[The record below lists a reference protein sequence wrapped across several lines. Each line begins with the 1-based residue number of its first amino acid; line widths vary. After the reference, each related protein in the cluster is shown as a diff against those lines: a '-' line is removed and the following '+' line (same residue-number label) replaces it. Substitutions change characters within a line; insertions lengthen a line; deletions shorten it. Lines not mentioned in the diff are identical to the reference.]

1 MEPLCFKLSKKKKSM
16 TFAQIHILMILKDNG
31 KGDGICVAMVWG
43 LFAFFF
49 FPSICGTIRVIMGF
63 STKR

>member
-31 KGDGICVAMVWG
+31 KGDGIYVAMVWG

-49 FPSICGTIRVIMGF
+49 FSKYMWHHKGHYGL
-63 STKR
+63 